1 MSDIG
6 TLVEKLV
13 KLGVSVS
20 DASDVIA
27 RAFAA
32 GAAAAPHRGKP
43 KQLSLVP
50 PDPPKRATRL
60 PPDFV
65 FDMAYPKAQ
74 GLAPKIAERE
84 AERFRD
90 YWAAQP
96 GHEGIKADWPA
107 TWRNWVRRAADRLG
121 TVPLYG
127 GASGGPVGTAVDPR
141 KLTPEEWRPIL
152 AIYQRTSNWNPQYG
166 PEPGTPGSLA
176 PSPQQSTFL

>member
-6 TLVEKLV
+6 ALVEKLIN
-13 KLGVSVS
+13 LGVSMG
-20 DASDVIA
+20 DASDVVA

-32 GAAAAPHRGKP
+32 GAASAPHRGKP

-50 PDPPKRATRL
+50 DPPKRATRL
-60 PPDFV
+60 PADFV
-65 FDMAYPKAQ
+65 CDLAYAKAQ
-74 GLAPKIAERE
+74 GLNPRIAQRE

-90 YWAAQP
+90 FWSAKP
-96 GHEGIKADWPA
+96 GKDGIKLDWPA
-107 TWRNWVRRAADRLG
+107 TWRNWVRSKADRLG
-121 TVPLYG
+121 TVPSP
-127 GASGGPVGTAVDPR
+127 SGGSGAAAIDPR

-152 AIYQRTSNWNPQYG
+152 AIYQRTSNWNPLLG

>member
-20 DASDVIA
+20 DASDIVA

-32 GAAAAPHRGKP
+32 GAATAPHRGKP

-121 TVPLYG
+121 TVP
-127 GASGGPVGTAVDPR
+127 AAPSGGSAVDPR
-141 KLTPEEWRPIL
+141 NLTPEEWRPIL
-152 AIYQRTSNWNPQYG
+152 AIYQRTSNWNPAYG
-166 PEPGTPGSLA
+166 PPPGDPGSFA
-176 PSPQQSTFL
+176 PNPRVSEQSTFL